1 MARLSTYFILMFN
14 KVIYIIY
21 FIFGHATTFVFNY
34 SSSYEFG
41 FFGNFTLENVKNVQK
56 FQFRAA
62 QVVKIAVFKASK

>member
-41 FFGNFTLENVKNVQK
+41 FFGNFTLENVKNAK
-56 FQFRAA
+56 KS
-62 QVVKIAVFKASK
+62 KIQSYING